1 MTDRNCA
8 KSFIAFTFFFNHV
21 HFYGWLH
28 KGKDKMKTTC
38 KIYIKL
44 ARCCRIREG
53 LGDKAF
59 KKCWHWKLGFLGTGQ
74 ENLTNVLKIQGKMG
88 AARQGKALEMQ

>member
-28 KGKDKMKTTC
+28 KGKDRMKTTC
-38 KIYIKL
+38 KIYINL
-44 ARCCRIREG
+44 AQCCRIREG
-53 LGDKAF
+53 LGDKVF
-59 KKCWHWKLGFLGTGQ
+59 KKCWHWKLEFLGTQ
-74 ENLTNVLKIQGKMG
+74 ENQTNVLKILGKMD